1 MRKRLFYSLF
11 LGAVLCMTTACSD
24 DDNGGPGDGGGGN
37 GNVPVT
43 T

>member
-1 MRKRLFYSLF
+1 
-11 LGAVLCMTTACSD
+11 MTTACSD

-43 T
+43 TVEQAQEEIGQGIGGKD